1 MSLLSFLGFKKED
14 EEKRS
19 LENPAETP
27 EGLADLIQA
36 DIDMRATREEALT
49 LPAVASCL
57 QFIAGAVS
65 GMPVRLY
72 RKMEDGGKE
81 EIDDYRTQLLNRETG
96 DTLDA
101 VQFKRAMVIDYL
113 LNGAGYAFVN
123 WKSNKVQS
131 INYVAYENVSPV
143 TNSDPVFKA
152 VNYWIN
158 GHRYYDYQ
166 ILRIL
171 RNSDDGMEGHGILK
185 ENQALFSTMFK
196 ALRYEH
202 STIGSGAKRG
212 FLKSSRHLDKDIL
225 KALRLAWAKLF
236 SGDNSVVVLNDGLD
250 FQEIGTTATENQLVD
265 NKTINNNSVYAIFG
279 IPTGL
284 FSDNPSS
291 ETYLQ
296 AIRTAVLPVARALEN
311 ALNKFMLL
319 ESEKDKLFFTLDSSA
334 ITEADTMTRYQCYE
348 IGLKNSW
355 LTVDDIRKRENML
368 PVGMDFIKLGLDAVL
383 YKPQTGEIYTPNTG
397 VKANINDA
405 AAPPKDSTNL
415 KGGGNDESG
424 NSQ

>member
-1 MSLLSFLGFKKED
+1 MGLLNFLGFKR
-14 EEKRS
+14 EKRS

-27 EGLADLIQA
+27 EGLADLLLSGTDMQA
-36 DIDMRATREEALT
+36 SRKEVLT
-49 LPAVASCL
+49 LPAVTACL
-57 QFIAGAVS
+57 QFITGAVS

-72 RKMEDGGKE
+72 RRMANGGKE
-81 EIDDYRTQLLNRETG
+81 EIEDYRTQLLNKETG

-101 VQFKRAMVIDYL
+101 VQFKRALVTDYL
-113 LNGAGYAFVN
+113 LSGAGYAFVN
-123 WKSNKVQS
+123 WQRNKIKSVH
-131 INYVAYENVSPV
+131 YVAFDNVSAL
-143 TNSDPVFKA
+143 TNADPVFKE

-158 GHRYYDYQ
+158 GQRYDDYQ
-166 ILRIL
+166 VLRIL
-171 RNSDDGMEGHGILK
+171 RDSDDGMEGHGILK

-212 FLKSSRHLDKDIL
+212 FLKSSKHLDAGIL
-225 KALRLAWAKLF
+225 RSLRMAWAKLF

-265 NKTINNNSVYAIFG
+265 NKTMNNNSVFAIFG

-284 FSDNPSS
+284 FSDNPTS

-296 AIRTAVLPVARALEN
+296 AIRTAVLPVARAIEN

-319 ESEKDKLFFTLDSSA
+319 ESEKGSLFFTLDSSA

-368 PVGMDFIKLGLDAVL
+368 PVGMDSIKLGLDAVL
-383 YKPQTGEIYTPNTG
+383 YDPKSGEIYTPNTG
-397 VKANINDA
+397 VKANINEA
-405 AAPPKDSTNL
+405 AETPPKASNL
-415 KGGGNDESG
+415 KGGGNGEGG
-424 NSQ
+424 NPQ

>member
-1 MSLLSFLGFKKED
+1 MGLLNFLGFKR
-14 EEKRS
+14 EKRS

-27 EGLADLIQA
+27 EGLADLLLSGTDMQA
-36 DIDMRATREEALT
+36 SRKEVLT
-49 LPAVASCL
+49 LPAVTACL
-57 QFIAGAVS
+57 QFITGAVS

-72 RKMEDGGKE
+72 RRMENGGKE
-81 EIDDYRTQLLNRETG
+81 EIEDYRTQLLNQETG

-101 VQFKRAMVIDYL
+101 VQFKRALVTDYL
-113 LNGAGYAFVN
+113 LSGAGYAFVN
-123 WKSNKVQS
+123 WQRNKIKSVH
-131 INYVAYENVSPV
+131 YVAFDNVSAL
-143 TNSDPVFKA
+143 TNADPVFKE

-158 GHRYYDYQ
+158 GQRYDDYQ
-166 ILRIL
+166 VLRIL
-171 RNSDDGMEGHGILK
+171 RDSDDGMEGHGILK

-212 FLKSSRHLDKDIL
+212 FLKSSKHLDAGIL
-225 KALRLAWAKLF
+225 RSLRMAWAKLF

-265 NKTINNNSVYAIFG
+265 NKTMNNNSVYAIFG

-284 FSDNPSS
+284 FSDNSTS

-296 AIRTAVLPVARALEN
+296 AIRTAVLPVARAIEN

-319 ESEKDKLFFTLDSSA
+319 ESEKGSLFFTLDSSA

-368 PVGMDFIKLGLDAVL
+368 PVGMDSIKLGLDAVL
-383 YKPQTGEIYTPNTG
+383 YDPKSGEIYTPNTG
-397 VKANINDA
+397 VKANINEA
-405 AAPPKDSTNL
+405 AETPPKASNL
-415 KGGGNDESG
+415 KGGGNGEGG
-424 NSQ
+424 NPQ

>member
-1 MSLLSFLGFKKED
+1 M
-14 EEKRS
+14 
-19 LENPAETP
+19 EN
-27 EGLADLIQA
+27 
-36 DIDMRATREEALT
+36 
-49 LPAVASCL
+49 
-57 QFIAGAVS
+57 
-65 GMPVRLY
+65 
-72 RKMEDGGKE
+72 GGKE
-81 EIDDYRTQLLNRETG
+81 EIEDYRTQLLNQETG

-101 VQFKRAMVIDYL
+101 VQFKRALVTDYL
-113 LNGAGYAFVN
+113 LSGAGYAFVN
-123 WKSNKVQS
+123 WQRNKIKSVH
-131 INYVAYENVSPV
+131 YVAFDNVSAL
-143 TNSDPVFKA
+143 TNADPVFKE

-158 GHRYYDYQ
+158 GQRYDDYQ
-166 ILRIL
+166 VLRIL
-171 RNSDDGMEGHGILK
+171 RDSDDGMEGHGILK

-212 FLKSSRHLDKDIL
+212 FLKSSKHLDAGIL
-225 KALRLAWAKLF
+225 RSLRMAWAKLF

-265 NKTINNNSVYAIFG
+265 NKTMNNNSVYAIFG

-284 FSDNPSS
+284 FSDNPTS

-296 AIRTAVLPVARALEN
+296 AIRTAVLPVARAIEN

-319 ESEKDKLFFTLDSSA
+319 ESEKGSLFFTLDSSA

-368 PVGMDFIKLGLDAVL
+368 PVGMDSIKLGLDAVL
-383 YKPQTGEIYTPNTG
+383 YDPKSGEIYTPNTG
-397 VKANINDA
+397 VKANINEA
-405 AAPPKDSTNL
+405 AETPPKASNL
-415 KGGGNDESG
+415 KGGGNGEGG
-424 NSQ
+424 NPQ

>member
-1 MSLLSFLGFKKED
+1 MGLLNFLGFKR
-14 EEKRS
+14 EKRS

-27 EGLADLIQA
+27 EGLADLLLSGTDMQA
-36 DIDMRATREEALT
+36 SRKDVLT
-49 LPAVASCL
+49 LPAVTACL
-57 QFIAGAVS
+57 QFITGAVS

-72 RKMEDGGKE
+72 RRMENGGKE
-81 EIDDYRTQLLNRETG
+81 EIEDYRTQLLNQETG

-101 VQFKRAMVIDYL
+101 VQFKRALVTDYL
-113 LNGAGYAFVN
+113 LSGAGYAFVN
-123 WKSNKVQS
+123 WQRNKIKSVH
-131 INYVAYENVSPV
+131 YVAFDNVSAL
-143 TNSDPVFKA
+143 TNADPVFKE

-158 GHRYYDYQ
+158 GQRYDDYQ
-166 ILRIL
+166 VLRIL
-171 RNSDDGMEGHGILK
+171 RDSDDGMEGHGILK

-212 FLKSSRHLDKDIL
+212 FLKSSKHLDAGIL
-225 KALRLAWAKLF
+225 RSLRMAWAKLF

-265 NKTINNNSVYAIFG
+265 NKTMNNNSVYAIFG

-284 FSDNPSS
+284 FSDNPTS

-296 AIRTAVLPVARALEN
+296 AIRTAVLPVARAIEN

-319 ESEKDKLFFTLDSSA
+319 ESEKGSLFFTLDSSA

-368 PVGMDFIKLGLDAVL
+368 PVGMDSIKLGLDAVL
-383 YKPQTGEIYTPNTG
+383 YDPKSGEIYTPNTG
-397 VKANINDA
+397 VKANINEA
-405 AAPPKDSTNL
+405 AETPPKASNL
-415 KGGGNDESG
+415 KGGGNGEGG
-424 NSQ
+424 NPQ

>member
-1 MSLLSFLGFKKED
+1 MNILNFLGLKKEN
-14 EEKRS
+14 RS
-19 LENPAETP
+19 LENPTETP
-27 EGLADLIQA
+27 EGLADLFQGG
-36 DIDMRATREEALT
+36 IDMQATREEAMS
-49 LPAVASCL
+49 LPSVSACL
-57 QFIAGAVS
+57 EFITGAIS

-72 RKMEDGGKE
+72 RRRDDGGKE
-81 EIDDYRTQLLNRETG
+81 EIEDYRTSLLNRETR

-101 VQFKRAMVIDYL
+101 VQFKRALVMDYF

-123 WKSNKVQS
+123 WKRNKIQS
-131 INYVAYENVSPV
+131 INYVSWGNVSTV
-143 TNSDPVFKA
+143 TNADPVFKE

-225 KALRLAWAKLF
+225 KALRQAWAKLF

>member
-1 MSLLSFLGFKKED
+1 MGLLNFLGFKR
-14 EEKRS
+14 EKRS

-27 EGLADLIQA
+27 EGLADLLLSGTDMQA
-36 DIDMRATREEALT
+36 SREEALT
-49 LPAVASCL
+49 LPAVTACL
-57 QFIAGAVS
+57 QFITGAVS

-72 RKMEDGGKE
+72 RRMENGGKE
-81 EIDDYRTQLLNRETG
+81 EIEDYRTQLLNRETG

-101 VQFKRAMVIDYL
+101 VQFKRALVTDYL

-123 WKSNKVQS
+123 WQRNKIKSVH
-131 INYVAYENVSPV
+131 YVSFDNVSAM
-143 TNSDPVFKA
+143 TNADPVFKE

-158 GHRYYDYQ
+158 GQRYDDYQ
-166 ILRIL
+166 VLRIL
-171 RNSDDGMEGHGILK
+171 RDSDDGMEGHGILK

-196 ALRYEH
+196 ALKYEH

-212 FLKSSRHLDKDIL
+212 FLKSSKHLDAGIL
-225 KALRLAWAKLF
+225 RSLRLAWAKLF

-284 FSDNPSS
+284 FSDNPTS
-291 ETYLQ
+291 EPYLQ
-296 AIRTAVLPVARALEN
+296 AIRTAVLPVARAIEN

-368 PVGMDFIKLGLDAVL
+368 PVGMDSIKLGLDAVL
-383 YKPQTGEIYTPNTG
+383 YDPKSGEIYTPNTG
-397 VKANINDA
+397 VKANINEDA
-405 AAPPKDSTNL
+405 ETPPKASNL
-415 KGGGNDESG
+415 KGGGNGEGG
-424 NSQ
+424 NPQ

>member
-1 MSLLSFLGFKKED
+1 MGLLNFLGFKR
-14 EEKRS
+14 EKRS

-27 EGLADLIQA
+27 EGLADLLLSGTDMQA
-36 DIDMRATREEALT
+36 SRKEVLT
-49 LPAVASCL
+49 LPAVTACL
-57 QFIAGAVS
+57 QFITGAVS

-72 RKMEDGGKE
+72 RRMENGGKE
-81 EIDDYRTQLLNRETG
+81 EIEDYRTQLLNKETG

-101 VQFKRAMVIDYL
+101 VQFKRALVTDYL
-113 LNGAGYAFVN
+113 LSGAGYAFVN
-123 WKSNKVQS
+123 WQRNKIKSVH
-131 INYVAYENVSPV
+131 YVAFDNVSAL
-143 TNSDPVFKA
+143 TNADPVFKE

-158 GHRYYDYQ
+158 GQRYDDYQ
-166 ILRIL
+166 VLRIL
-171 RNSDDGMEGHGILK
+171 RDSDDGMEGHGILK

-212 FLKSSRHLDKDIL
+212 FLKSSKHLDAGIL
-225 KALRLAWAKLF
+225 RSLRMAWAKLF

-265 NKTINNNSVYAIFG
+265 NKTMNNNSVYAIFG

-284 FSDNPSS
+284 FSDNPTS

-296 AIRTAVLPVARALEN
+296 AIRTAVLPVARAIEN

-319 ESEKDKLFFTLDSSA
+319 ESEKGSLFFTLDSSA

-368 PVGMDFIKLGLDAVL
+368 PVGMDSIKLGLDAVL
-383 YKPQTGEIYTPNTG
+383 YDPKSGEIYTPNTG
-397 VKANINDA
+397 VKANINEA
-405 AAPPKDSTNL
+405 AETPPKASNL
-415 KGGGNDESG
+415 KGGGNGEGG
-424 NSQ
+424 NPQ

>member
-1 MSLLSFLGFKKED
+1 MGLLNFLGLKR
-14 EEKRS
+14 EKRS
-19 LENPAETP
+19 LENPTQTP
-27 EGLADLIQA
+27 EGLADLLLSGTDMQA
-36 DIDMRATREEALT
+36 SREEVLT
-49 LPAVASCL
+49 LPAVTACL
-57 QFIAGAVS
+57 QFITGAVS

-72 RKMEDGGKE
+72 RRMENGGKE
-81 EIDDYRTQLLNRETG
+81 EIQDYRIQLLNQETG

-101 VQFKRAMVIDYL
+101 VQFKRALVMDYL

-123 WKSNKVQS
+123 WQRNKVKS
-131 INYVAYENVSPV
+131 VHYVDFDNVSAMP
-143 TNSDPVFKA
+143 NADPVFKE
-152 VNYWIN
+152 VTYWIN
-158 GHRYYDYQ
+158 GKRYDDYQ
-166 ILRIL
+166 VLRIL
-171 RNSDDGMEGHGILK
+171 RDSDDGMEGHGILK

-196 ALRYEH
+196 ALKYEY

-212 FLKSSRHLDKDIL
+212 FLKSSKHLDAGIL
-225 KALRLAWAKLF
+225 KSLRLAWEKLF

-265 NKTINNNSVYAIFG
+265 NKTMNNNSVYAIFG

-284 FSDNPSS
+284 FSDNPTS

-296 AIRTAVLPVARALEN
+296 AIRTAVLPVARAIEN

-319 ESEKDKLFFTLDSSA
+319 ESEKESLFFVLDSSA

-355 LTVDDIRKRENML
+355 LTVDDIRRKENML
-368 PVGMDFIKLGLDAVL
+368 PVGMDSVKLGLDAVL
-383 YKPQTGEIYTPNTG
+383 YDPKSGEIYTPNTG
-397 VKANINDA
+397 VKANINETA
-405 AAPPKDSTNL
+405 ATPPKESNDL
-415 KGGGNDESG
+415 KGGGNSESG

>member
-1 MSLLSFLGFKKED
+1 MGLLNFLGFKR
-14 EEKRS
+14 EKRS

-27 EGLADLIQA
+27 EGLADLLLSGTDMQA
-36 DIDMRATREEALT
+36 SRKEVLT
-49 LPAVASCL
+49 LPAVTACL
-57 QFIAGAVS
+57 QFITGTVS

-72 RKMEDGGKE
+72 RTRADGGKE
-81 EIDDYRTQLLNRETG
+81 EVEDYRTELLNRETG

-101 VQFKRAMVIDYL
+101 VQFKRALVTDYL
-113 LNGAGYAFVN
+113 LSGAGYAFVN
-123 WKSNKVQS
+123 WQRNKIKSVH
-131 INYVAYENVSPV
+131 YVAFDNVSAL
-143 TNSDPVFKA
+143 TNADPVFKK

-158 GHRYYDYQ
+158 GQRYDDYQ
-166 ILRIL
+166 VLRIL
-171 RNSDDGMEGHGILK
+171 RDSDDGMEGHGILK

-212 FLKSSRHLDKDIL
+212 FLKSSKHLDAGIL
-225 KALRLAWAKLF
+225 RSLRMAWAKLF

-265 NKTINNNSVYAIFG
+265 NKTINNNSVYAVFG
-279 IPTGL
+279 LPTGL
-284 FSDNPSS
+284 FSDNPTS

-296 AIRTAVLPVARALEN
+296 AIRTAVLPVARAIEN

-319 ESEKDKLFFTLDSSA
+319 ESEKGSLFFTLDSSA

-368 PVGMDFIKLGLDAVL
+368 PVGMDSIKLGLDAVL
-383 YKPQTGEIYTPNTG
+383 YDPKSGEIYTPNTG
-397 VKANINDA
+397 VKANINEA
-405 AAPPKDSTNL
+405 AETPPKASNL
-415 KGGGNDESG
+415 KGGGNGEGG
-424 NSQ
+424 NPQ

>member
-1 MSLLSFLGFKKED
+1 MGLLNFLGFKR
-14 EEKRS
+14 EKRS

-27 EGLADLIQA
+27 EGLADLLLSGTDMQA
-36 DIDMRATREEALT
+36 SRKEVLT
-49 LPAVASCL
+49 LPAVTACL
-57 QFIAGAVS
+57 QFITGAVS

-72 RKMEDGGKE
+72 RRMENGGKE
-81 EIDDYRTQLLNRETG
+81 EIEDYRTQLLNKETG

-101 VQFKRAMVIDYL
+101 VQFKRALVTDYL
-113 LNGAGYAFVN
+113 LSGAGYAFVN
-123 WKSNKVQS
+123 WQRNKIKSVH
-131 INYVAYENVSPV
+131 YVAFDNVSAL
-143 TNSDPVFKA
+143 TNADPVFKE

-158 GHRYYDYQ
+158 GQRYDDYQ
-166 ILRIL
+166 VLRIL
-171 RNSDDGMEGHGILK
+171 RDSDDGMEGHGILK

-212 FLKSSRHLDKDIL
+212 FLKSSKHLDAGIL
-225 KALRLAWAKLF
+225 RSLRMAWAKLF

-265 NKTINNNSVYAIFG
+265 NKTMNNNSVYAIFG

-284 FSDNPSS
+284 FSDNPTS

-296 AIRTAVLPVARALEN
+296 AIRTAVLPVARAIEN

-319 ESEKDKLFFTLDSSA
+319 ESEKGSLFFTLDCSA

-368 PVGMDFIKLGLDAVL
+368 PVGMDSIKLGLDAVL
-383 YKPQTGEIYTPNTG
+383 YDPKSGEIYTPNTG
-397 VKANINDA
+397 VKANINEA
-405 AAPPKDSTNL
+405 AETPPKASNL
-415 KGGGNDESG
+415 KGGGNGEGG
-424 NSQ
+424 NPQ

>member
-1 MSLLSFLGFKKED
+1 MGLLNFLGFKR
-14 EEKRS
+14 EKRS

-27 EGLADLIQA
+27 EGLADLLLSGTDMQA
-36 DIDMRATREEALT
+36 SRKEVLT
-49 LPAVASCL
+49 LPAVTACL
-57 QFIAGAVS
+57 QFITGAVS

-72 RKMEDGGKE
+72 RRMENGGKE
-81 EIDDYRTQLLNRETG
+81 EIEDYRTQLLNQETG

-101 VQFKRAMVIDYL
+101 VQFKRALVTDYL
-113 LNGAGYAFVN
+113 LSGAGYAFVN
-123 WKSNKVQS
+123 WQRNKIKSVH
-131 INYVAYENVSPV
+131 YVAFDNVSAL
-143 TNSDPVFKA
+143 TNADPVFKE

-158 GHRYYDYQ
+158 GQRYDDYQ
-166 ILRIL
+166 VLRIL
-171 RNSDDGMEGHGILK
+171 RDSDDGMEGHGILK

-212 FLKSSRHLDKDIL
+212 FLKSSKHLDAGIL
-225 KALRLAWAKLF
+225 RSLRMAWAKLF

-265 NKTINNNSVYAIFG
+265 NKTMNNNSVYAIFG

-284 FSDNPSS
+284 FSDNPTS

-296 AIRTAVLPVARALEN
+296 AIRTAVLPVARAIEN

-319 ESEKDKLFFTLDSSA
+319 ESEKGSLFFTLDSSA
-334 ITEADTMTRYQCYE
+334 ITESDTMTRYQCYE

-368 PVGMDFIKLGLDAVL
+368 PVGMDSIKLGLDAVL
-383 YKPQTGEIYTPNTG
+383 YDPKSGEIYTPNTG
-397 VKANINDA
+397 VKANINEA
-405 AAPPKDSTNL
+405 AETPPKASNL
-415 KGGGNDESG
+415 KGGGNGEGG
-424 NSQ
+424 NPQ

>member
-1 MSLLSFLGFKKED
+1 MGLLNFLGFKR
-14 EEKRS
+14 EKRS

-27 EGLADLIQA
+27 EGLADLLLSGTDMQA
-36 DIDMRATREEALT
+36 SRKEVLT
-49 LPAVASCL
+49 LPAVTACL
-57 QFIAGAVS
+57 QFITGAVS

-72 RKMEDGGKE
+72 RRMENGGKE
-81 EIDDYRTQLLNRETG
+81 EIEDYRTQLLNQETG

-101 VQFKRAMVIDYL
+101 VQFKRALVTDYL
-113 LNGAGYAFVN
+113 LSGAGYAFVN
-123 WKSNKVQS
+123 WQRNKIKSVH
-131 INYVAYENVSPV
+131 YVAFDNVSAL
-143 TNSDPVFKA
+143 TNADPVFKE

-158 GHRYYDYQ
+158 GQRYDDYQ
-166 ILRIL
+166 VLRIL
-171 RNSDDGMEGHGILK
+171 RDSDDGMEGHGILK

-212 FLKSSRHLDKDIL
+212 FLKSSKHLDAGIL
-225 KALRLAWAKLF
+225 RSLRMAWAKLF

-265 NKTINNNSVYAIFG
+265 NKTMNNNSVYAIFG

-284 FSDNPSS
+284 FSDNPTS

-296 AIRTAVLPVARALEN
+296 AIRTAVLPVARAIEN

-319 ESEKDKLFFTLDSSA
+319 ESEKGSLFFTLDSSA

-368 PVGMDFIKLGLDAVL
+368 PVGMDSIKLGLDAVL
-383 YKPQTGEIYTPNTG
+383 YDPKSGEIYTPNTG
-397 VKANINDA
+397 VKANINEA
-405 AAPPKDSTNL
+405 AETPPKASNL
-415 KGGGNDESG
+415 KGGGNGEGG
-424 NSQ
+424 NPQ

>member
-1 MSLLSFLGFKKED
+1 
-14 EEKRS
+14 
-19 LENPAETP
+19 
-27 EGLADLIQA
+27 
-36 DIDMRATREEALT
+36 
-49 LPAVASCL
+49 
-57 QFIAGAVS
+57 
-65 GMPVRLY
+65 
-72 RKMEDGGKE
+72 MEDGGKE

-202 STIGSGAKRG
+202 STIGSGAKE
-212 FLKSSRHLDKDIL
+212 
-225 KALRLAWAKLF
+225 
-236 SGDNSVVVLNDGLD
+236 D
-250 FQEIGTTATENQLVD
+250 F
-265 NKTINNNSVYAIFG
+265 
-279 IPTGL
+279 
-284 FSDNPSS
+284 
-291 ETYLQ
+291 
-296 AIRTAVLPVARALEN
+296 
-311 ALNKFMLL
+311 
-319 ESEKDKLFFTLDSSA
+319 
-334 ITEADTMTRYQCYE
+334 
-348 IGLKNSW
+348 
-355 LTVDDIRKRENML
+355 
-368 PVGMDFIKLGLDAVL
+368 
-383 YKPQTGEIYTPNTG
+383 
-397 VKANINDA
+397 
-405 AAPPKDSTNL
+405 
-415 KGGGNDESG
+415 
-424 NSQ
+424 

>member
-1 MSLLSFLGFKKED
+1 MGLLNFLGFKR
-14 EEKRS
+14 EKRS

-27 EGLADLIQA
+27 DGLADLLLSGTDMQA
-36 DIDMRATREEALT
+36 SREEALA
-49 LPAVASCL
+49 LPAVTACL
-57 QFIAGAVS
+57 QFITGAVS

-72 RKMEDGGKE
+72 RRMENGGKE
-81 EIDDYRTQLLNRETG
+81 EIEDYRTQLLNRETG

-101 VQFKRAMVIDYL
+101 VQFKRALVTDYL

-123 WKSNKVQS
+123 WQRNKIKSVH
-131 INYVAYENVSPV
+131 YVSFDNVSAM
-143 TNSDPVFKA
+143 TNADPVFKE

-158 GHRYYDYQ
+158 GQRYDDYQ
-166 ILRIL
+166 VLRIL
-171 RNSDDGMEGHGILK
+171 RDSDDGMEGHGILK

-196 ALRYEH
+196 ALKYEH

-212 FLKSSRHLDKDIL
+212 FLKSSKHLDAGIL
-225 KALRLAWAKLF
+225 RSLRLAWAKLF

-284 FSDNPSS
+284 FSDNPTS

-296 AIRTAVLPVARALEN
+296 AIRTAVLPVARAIEN

-355 LTVDDIRKRENML
+355 LTVDDIRKKENML
-368 PVGMDFIKLGLDAVL
+368 PVGMDSIKLGLDAVL
-383 YKPQTGEIYTPNTG
+383 YDPKSGEIYTPNTG
-397 VKANINDA
+397 VKANINEA
-405 AAPPKDSTNL
+405 AETPPKASNL
-415 KGGGNDESG
+415 KGGGNGEGG
-424 NSQ
+424 NPQ